1 MSIIYDPSNINFAQ
15 TLYVVETANDQFFVP
30 TTGFGDNPDS
40 GTMAQRLA
48 QCQRLN
54 PNGAEEVV

>member
-1 MSIIYDPSNINFAQ
+1 MSMKFNPASSSISAIDYLVS
-15 TLYVVETANDQFFVP
+15 TTGDQFFPV

-48 QCQRLN
+48 ACKVLS
-54 PNGAEEVV
+54 PKGAEKVA

>member
-1 MSIIYDPSNINFAQ
+1 MTIIYDPSNVGITQ
-15 TLYVVETANDQFFVP
+15 TLYAVETTGDQLFVP

-48 QCQRLN
+48 QCQVMDPQGVEN
-54 PNGAEEVV
+54 VV